1 MITRQKA
8 DELEKLMGQLEGIHS
23 EISVLAKKSTSDGV
37 NDFKLKIVNAVVQKC
52 NEMFGKE
59 YRPIGS
65 FEQFDAD
72 QVPSNS
78 DVTFVVSLYILAL
91 EKLRSDNISRD
102 DFGGTW
108 SYDLEGDGSM
118 PAAPPA
124 KLRK

>member
-52 NEMFGKE
+52 NEMLGE
-59 YRPIGS
+59 QYRPIGS

-91 EKLRSDNISRD
+91 EKLRSDNISID
-102 DFGGTW
+102 DYGGTW
-108 SYDLEGDGSM
+108 SYDLEGGGSM
-118 PAAPPA
+118 PAASPA